1 MGQQASNTS
10 DTIPD
15 WRNLG
20 PCEALEEKGRVL
32 VKLDGLQVAVFRT
45 PKGEFAINNRCPHEG
60 FPLMEG
66 SLNDNC
72 SLACNWHGWAFD
84 LESGKAIEGRDA
96 VKTYPLERRGKDLWV
111 DIAQEPAS
119 VRRKAAMTE
128 LMESLSEHDYDRIAR
143 SLARLEKAET
153 LPEDVARAVINWSV
167 TRLERGFGH
176 AHAGLA
182 DWLALAETDPNRRD
196 VAILEAA
203 GHFSW
208 DALFSPPLE
217 LPSDS
222 KPWSES
228 CYIADLEGMNSLS
241 AMARVKGAFSAGH
254 GIGVIKPAMRR
265 FIFRHYMGF
274 GHPAIYLLKLDALI
288 HRLGYSV
295 AEPLALQLTKY
306 LCVASRE
313 DLIPE
318 FRSFADLIQLDP
330 GSSSVPAPEVFSG
343 QSVRKA
349 MVLAVAS
356 AQHQE
361 ALFDSLVGAA
371 ALNMLRF
378 DLQFQDGVEQPLAR
392 NIGWLDF
399 THAITFAEALDWHA
413 GEDLA
418 VWQSGLMQL
427 ACFVG
432 RNASYLKDADVS
444 AWHVDDPDAFLVAE
458 KSNLFNM
465 DEGEYIYG
473 VHRLKMVTAVEK
485 LAPRLTD
492 TTRNLVFAALH
503 RYLRSRLRQRHPART
518 AFQARETVAR
528 AG

>member
-1 MGQQASNTS
+1 MGQQANNTS
-10 DTIPD
+10 DSIPD

-20 PCEALEEKGRVL
+20 PCEALEEKGRIL
-32 VKLDGLQVAVFRT
+32 VKLDRLQVAVFRT

-66 SLNDNC
+66 TLNDNC

-96 VKTYPLERRGKDLWV
+96 VKTFPLERRGKDLWV

-119 VRRKAAMTE
+119 ARRKTAMAE
-128 LMESLSEHDYDRIAR
+128 LMESLSEHDYDRMAR
-143 SLARLEKAET
+143 SLARLERADT
-153 LPEDVARAVINWSV
+153 SLDDVAQTVIGWSV
-167 TRLERGFGH
+167 PRLERGFGH

-182 DWLALAETDPNRRD
+182 DWLALADTDLGRRD

-208 DALFSPPLE
+208 DALFSPPLD
-217 LPSDS
+217 LPAGS

-228 CYIADLEGMNSLS
+228 CYIADLEGMDSLS
-241 AMARVKGAFSAGH
+241 AMARVKGAFSAGQ
-254 GIGVIKPAMRR
+254 GIAVIKPAMRR

-274 GHPAIYLLKLDALI
+274 GHPAIYLMKLDALI
-288 HRLGYSV
+288 RRLGNGV

-318 FRSFADLIQLDP
+318 FRSFADFVKLDP
-330 GSSSVPAPEVFSG
+330 GSTSVPAPEGFSG
-343 QSVRKA
+343 LSVRKA
-349 MVLAVAS
+349 MVLAAAS

-361 ALFDSLVGAA
+361 GLFDSLVGAA

-378 DLQFQDGVEQPLAR
+378 DLHFQDGVEQPIAR

-413 GEDLA
+413 SEDPA
-418 VWQSGLMQL
+418 IWQSGLMQL

-432 RNASYLKDADVS
+432 RNAAYLQEADVS
-444 AWHVDDPDAFLVAE
+444 SWHVDDPDAFLAGE
-458 KSNLFNM
+458 KAKLFNM

-473 VHRLKMVTAVEK
+473 VHRLKMVVAVEK

-492 TTRNLVFAALH
+492 TTREFVFAALH